1 MTNRAI
7 LLLQVSRPLG
17 WLIAPLVFLLGI
29 TAFGAPLTA
38 LAIVQMVLLSIPY
51 CVLLYGTNDIY
62 DYEADKVNPRKPKR
76 DSVELETKVFPL
88 VKNISIIVVILLLIS
103 AVLTLNPTN
112 ILAMSI
118 LLFFSYFY
126 SAPPIRFKQ
135 WPPMDSVSNGILY
148 FYAPVLLGASF
159 GATLFDLPIQV
170 YFITAGVMGIHSF
183 STIMDYTAD
192 QLVGERT
199 FATVYGKRAASI
211 FSVVVFSI
219 GYLFSGFQGMI
230 VGYFLLF
237 CAVLA
242 VIIAILPYEKWARYF
257 FYAMGVGFGVV
268 AVAEVLRY
276 LGIFL

>member
-192 QLVGERT
+192 QLVEERT